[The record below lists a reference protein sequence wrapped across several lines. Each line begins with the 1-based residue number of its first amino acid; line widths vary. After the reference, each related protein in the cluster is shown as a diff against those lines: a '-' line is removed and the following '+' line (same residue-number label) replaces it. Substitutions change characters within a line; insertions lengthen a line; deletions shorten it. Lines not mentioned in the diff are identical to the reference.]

1 MTDLELPATDP
12 DLVFLTRLMQLAVN
26 CRTMLRDRK
35 YVFPEASDQLLR
47 MFYPALGKYIL
58 EVETA
63 SDLGMHLA
71 LTRFYVP
78 YTGLYIPG
86 LRKRMTSC
94 HTTGIVTALISVGSP
109 MLDTLM
115 IVSY

>member
-1 MTDLELPATDP
+1 MTNLELPATDP

-47 MFYPALGKYIL
+47 VFYPALGKYIL

-63 SDLGMHLA
+63 SDLGMRLP
-71 LTRFYVP
+71 LTLICV
-78 YTGLYIPG
+78 LYWP
-86 LRKRMTSC
+86 
-94 HTTGIVTALISVGSP
+94 V
-109 MLDTLM
+109 
-115 IVSY
+115 